1 MGKNLLII
9 VATAVLLFTNCT
21 TQKSLKV
28 QSPKLRKTETEV
40 SKISKPNIDV
50 EAISSTVVVTPD
62 MIEEVRAR
70 IANRKR

>member
-1 MGKNLLII
+1 
-9 VATAVLLFTNCT
+9 
-21 TQKSLKV
+21 
-28 QSPKLRKTETEV
+28 LRKTETEV